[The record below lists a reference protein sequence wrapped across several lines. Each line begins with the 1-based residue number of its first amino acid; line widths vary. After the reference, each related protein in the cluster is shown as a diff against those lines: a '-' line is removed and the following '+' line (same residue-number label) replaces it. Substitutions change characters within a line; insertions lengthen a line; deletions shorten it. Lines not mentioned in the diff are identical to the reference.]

1 MWRIALKI
9 LKLRVGVGSSNMDPE
24 DESPDHGYSTDDI
37 NFSSKDRYDHCQDNS
52 FSLNGQ

>member
-37 NFSSKDRYDHCQDNS
+37 NFSSKDRHHCQDKS